1 MASQTP
7 RVRLFAGPNGSG
19 KSTIKEKLSPKLI
32 GIFINPDEIE
42 KQINKEHT
50 INFNTYQ
57 INISKYEITEH
68 LSHSSVLCKDGKNL
82 QLDDL
87 DIEDN
92 TISFTKTAIN
102 SYYASAIAD
111 MLRNHLLKS
120 GISFSFESVM
130 SHEDKVQFLKKA
142 QESGYRT
149 YLYYVATDDPMINID
164 RVEKR
169 VKAGGHPVP
178 KQKIIDRYYRSI
190 SLLKEAIQ
198 FTNRAYIFD
207 NSGEQSLWMVEIT
220 NGTEW
225 EDKSDFIHPW
235 FVETYN
241 YFKPK
246 DIK

>member
-1 MASQTP
+1 MVSQTP

-19 KSTIKEKLSPKLI
+19 KSTIKDKLNPEWI

-42 KQINKEHT
+42 EQIKKEHT
-50 INFNTYQ
+50 INFNTYH
-57 INISKYEITEH
+57 INISKQEITEH

-82 QLDDL
+82 QLKDL

-92 TISFTKTAIN
+92 KISFTKDAIN

-111 MLRNHLLKS
+111 MLRNYLLET
-120 GISFSFESVM
+120 GLSFSFESVM
-130 SHEDKVQFLKKA
+130 SHEDKIQFLKKA

-149 YLYYVATDDPMINID
+149 YLYYVATDDPSINID
-164 RVEKR
+164 RVKDR

-178 KQKIIDRYYRSI
+178 EQKIIDRYYRSI
-190 SLLKEAIQ
+190 NLLKDAIKY
-198 FTNRAYIFD
+198 TNRAYIFD
-207 NSGEQSLWMVEIT
+207 NSGENSLLMVEIT
-220 NGTEW
+220 NGTNW

-241 YFKPK
+241 YFHPK
-246 DIK
+246 ANL